1 MSVLA
6 YRVGYIRLRIATHPC
21 SKRPARFGNSL
32 RAGGRVLQG
41 CVAAEIVKSP
51 AFRGALGAEGRC
63 QQRTGAQF
71 CRKCQIITRRL
82 EQAFADQESESLR

>member
-41 CVAAEIVKSP
+41 SVAAEIVKSP
-51 AFRGALGAEGRC
+51 AFRGALGG
-63 QQRTGAQF
+63 
-71 CRKCQIITRRL
+71 
-82 EQAFADQESESLR
+82 